1 MATVVKGLVV
11 AVAVVLAGIV
21 PAWAADVFPGQWRP
35 GARREGFSIPGK
47 GQCKPFNGY
56 FVTLTLGVGSLSNGS
71 TARVACPAFRPFD
84 P

>member
-1 MATVVKGLVV
+1 MATLVKGLVV

-35 GARREGFSIPGK
+35 GARRERVLDPGQ
-47 GQCKPFNGY
+47 GPVQAVQRVFRHAD
-56 FVTLTLGVGSLSNGS
+56 LGVGSLSNGS
-71 TARVACPAFRPFD
+71 IARVACPAFRPFD